1 MSNNEIVENEEQAEY
16 IEQEENRAP
25 SGVSL
30 FVDKIK
36 NWLNGQ
42 NKLAVYGIGGV
53 IALILGYG
61 GYKYFYQMPRETEGL
76 AAIYNIQNDFEN
88 DSFKLVI
95 KNAPKMADKY
105 SGTKSGELCEYM
117 TGMSYMY
124 TGDFKKA
131 LEWLEKVDFD
141 DEIMSVMAIG
151 NIGDCYIEL
160 KDLDNGLKY
169 YQKAVSKAK
178 ADYTAVHYLM
188 KSAKVYEKKNDWEK
202 ALSQYETVKSK
213 YSEDESL
220 VMDIDKYIA
229 RAQAKLDNY

>member
-16 IEQEENRAP
+16 IEQEESSSP

-42 NKLAVYGIGGV
+42 NKMAVYGIGGV
-53 IALILGYG
+53 IVLILGYG
-61 GYKYFYQMPRETEGL
+61 GYKYFYQLPRETEGL
-76 AAIYNIQNDFEN
+76 SAIYTIQNDFEN

-105 SGTKSGELCEYM
+105 SGTKAGELCEYM
-117 TGMSYMY
+117 AGISYMY
-124 TGDFKKA
+124 TGDYKKA

-141 DEIMSVMAIG
+141 DEVMSVMATG
-151 NIGDCYIEL
+151 NIGDCYVEL

-169 YQKAVSKAK
+169 YLKAISNAK

-188 KSAKVYEKKNDWEK
+188 KSAKVYEKKNEWEK
-202 ALSQYETVKSK
+202 ALEQYETIKSK
-213 YSEDESL
+213 YPEEESYTTDL
-220 VMDIDKYIA
+220 GKYIE
-229 RAQAKLDNY
+229 RAKAKLDKY